1 MGPRT
6 GRDTLKK
13 KNILLP
19 VRIKPRLLECPVFG
33 PVNNYDLTILPPST
47 LLLSADLVLE
57 VGGKW
62 KSNIKELV
70 REDDVTVI

>member
-1 MGPRT
+1 
-6 GRDTLKK
+6 LEK

-19 VRIKPRLLECPVFG
+19 VRIKPRLLEFPVFG
-33 PVNNYDLTILPPST
+33 PVKNYDLTIPLTSSF
-47 LLLSADLVLE
+47 LLSVDLMFA

-70 REDDVTVI
+70 GEDGVTAIQALYDM